1 LRSAERMQPDQT
13 KWDIIVVGLGAVGSA
28 TAYQL
33 SRRHAKVLGLDRFQ
47 PPHNRGSSHGETRI
61 TRLALGEGEHY
72 VPFVR
77 RSHKIWRE
85 LERATGRSL
94 LRSIGGLIYGSSSC
108 RTAAHGAV
116 DFLQTTIEVAKR
128 QDIAHEVLAAAH
140 LRKRFPQFR
149 LRGDETGYYEPEAGY
164 LLPEACITTQLEL
177 AQTHGATVRMCE
189 QVLDW
194 QANGEGVSVAT
205 DCARYEADRLILC
218 AGPWLPDLVKPL
230 APRVKVFRQTLFW
243 FQPDGP
249 PDLFSPDRM
258 PVFIRVP
265 DAQAQMVYGFPMI
278 NGLDGGLKV
287 AGEQFDRAVAPND
300 VGDEVQ
306 EAEKSAMH
314 ALASQHLRISP
325 RCVRTAACKYTV
337 TPDFGFVIDR
347 HPDSER
353 VWFASACSG
362 HGFKHSAAVGE
373 ALAEITLNGSSRL
386 DLSPFRFGRSPALQP
401 ATGNSNKT
409 QEDEQP

>member
-1 LRSAERMQPDQT
+1 MQPHQS
-13 KWDIIVVGLGAVGSA
+13 KWDVIVVGLGAVGA

-33 SRRHAKVLGLDRFQ
+33 SRRHGKVLGLDRFH

-77 RSHKIWRE
+77 RSHEIWRE
-85 LERATGRSL
+85 LEAAAGRSL
-94 LRSIGGLIYGSSSC
+94 MRNVGGLIYGSSSS
-108 RTAAHGAV
+108 RTSAHGAD
-116 DFLQTTIEVAKR
+116 DFLRTTIEVAKR
-128 QDIAHEVLAAAH
+128 HGIAHEVLDAAK
-140 LRKRFPQFR
+140 LRERFPQFH
-149 LRGDETGYYEPEAGY
+149 LCGDETGYYEPEAGY
-164 LLPEACITTQLEL
+164 LLPEVCIATQLEL
-177 AQTHGATVRMCE
+177 AQATGADIRTGE
-189 QVLDW
+189 WVLDW
-194 QANGEGVSVAT
+194 QASPTGVSVTT
-205 DCARYEADRLILC
+205 DRSRYEADRLILC

-249 PDLFSPDRM
+249 SELFSPDRM

-265 DAQAQMVYGFPMI
+265 DAQTEMVYGFPMI
-278 NGLDGGLKV
+278 NGLEGGLKV
-287 AGEQFDRAVAPND
+287 AGEQFDRAVAPDD
-300 VGDEVQ
+300 VDDEVH
-306 EAEKSAMH
+306 EAEKLGMH
-314 ALASQHLRISP
+314 KLASSHVRISP
-325 RCVRTAACKYTV
+325 RCVRATACKYTV

-373 ALAEITLNGSSRL
+373 ALAEMTLQGSSRL
-386 DLSPFRFGRSPALQP
+386 DLSRFRLVQP
-401 ATGNSNKT
+401 NSAY
-409 QEDEQP
+409 